1 MFSSLTIFKNLHDAQ
16 ICWQILRSSPSITV
30 EVLTAFEN
38 ALSTTSS
45 AKEQKQYIKSLL
57 LQAGG
62 SNLKALASKSSTSIT
77 NLASKLAIP
86 CF

>member
-1 MFSSLTIFKNLHDAQ
+1 MENIHFAEQNL
-16 ICWQILRSSPSITV
+16 QILQLSPSITG

-62 SNLKALASKSSTSIT
+62 SNLKALASKSCNLIT
-77 NLASKLAIP
+77 NLASKLSFHI
-86 CF
+86 FIRLRI